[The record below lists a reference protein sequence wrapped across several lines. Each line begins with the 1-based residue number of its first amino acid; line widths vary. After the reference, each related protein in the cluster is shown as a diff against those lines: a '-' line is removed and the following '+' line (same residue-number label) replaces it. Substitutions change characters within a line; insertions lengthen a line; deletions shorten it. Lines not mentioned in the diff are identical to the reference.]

1 MHSCPRSD
9 FDWCTTDK
17 APVGTKRS
25 SVADRLTRDTPPHY
39 LGAVLARSP
48 QTARNIAHLIFFD
61 DFYLLGLVAHL
72 ESRVPRTAI
81 TVCHECARPGASSSR
96 NRLIKRGK
104 LLRIDLMSSQR
115 QIWRPRRMMKS
126 TMKSSDCRLCI
137 WRTDNCVRTRRN

>member
-1 MHSCPRSD
+1 MGCMHSCPRSD

-104 LLRIDLMSSQR
+104 LPCARKCSSE
-115 QIWRPRRMMKS
+115 RPVPN
-126 TMKSSDCRLCI
+126 
-137 WRTDNCVRTRRN
+137 DNVAPCDMPNNYPEVHR